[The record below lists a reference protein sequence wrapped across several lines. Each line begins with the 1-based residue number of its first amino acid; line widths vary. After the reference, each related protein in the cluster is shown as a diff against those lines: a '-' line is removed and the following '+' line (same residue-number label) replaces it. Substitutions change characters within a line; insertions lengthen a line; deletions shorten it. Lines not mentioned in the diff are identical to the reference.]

1 MNDYQEW
8 CKSLIVVASKDKQQ
22 IAVLPT
28 KIKEGEEESQS
39 VEILKER
46 VANNLE
52 TIKLLR
58 EENVRLE
65 QEIEMQRTIAKAPK
79 TPIQKVLAFLNE
91 FRNKWEDDV
100 SLKYP
105 DFFYDGKPTSN
116 FIIVD
121 FYNKKNMFR
130 YDMKTSFRSQKLEFA
145 LFKRK
150 YQQQIEKNPELAA
163 FVATLPPPPSLEAT
177 EELLNLLDETGTI
190 VTFRS
195 FAKVFDGEE
204 YEMRGDVPVAYWGPD
219 YKGIQN
225 RFKLRKQ

>member
-100 SLKYP
+100 SLK
-105 DFFYDGKPTSN
+105 
-116 FIIVD
+116 
-121 FYNKKNMFR
+121 
-130 YDMKTSFRSQKLEFA
+130 
-145 LFKRK
+145 
-150 YQQQIEKNPELAA
+150 
-163 FVATLPPPPSLEAT
+163 
-177 EELLNLLDETGTI
+177 
-190 VTFRS
+190 
-195 FAKVFDGEE
+195 
-204 YEMRGDVPVAYWGPD
+204 
-219 YKGIQN
+219 
-225 RFKLRKQ
+225 